1 MKKTILTCLIGLIS
15 VLTFAQKIT
24 VNGIV
29 NDAQGK
35 PVPFAFIKDAVHNH
49 AAFSD
54 PNGAFTFKVDT
65 ADRLLVS
72 APGFNKTTVTI
83 KDPQNVSVVL
93 AADGANGV
101 KTAASGESF
110 KEKLS
115 TEGMTRNAGSE
126 YIGKEGALHGSRYL
140 FENWVH
146 GYVLTSTDSIKQND
160 NYLFNYQKM
169 DGSLILTEDGHTM
182 QTINRHTIK
191 MFVLFD
197 DQGQYYTFE
206 NLPAIDPTHFLQLLS
221 TGSSYKIYKQFNTK
235 FIPNNYVSN
244 GMTSTGNNYDEFKDD
259 PSYYAVKV
267 PGGTPQKFVLKSKSI
282 KTAFAADAPKVSKY
296 LSDHDADMDDN
307 YITDLGNYLNW

>member
-24 VNGIV
+24 VNGTV

-35 PVPFAFIKDAVHNH
+35 PVPFAFIKDAMHNY

-54 PNGAFTFKVDT
+54 ANGGFTLKVDT
-65 ADRLLVS
+65 ADRILVS
-72 APGFNKTTVTI
+72 APNFKKTTVTI

-93 AADGANGV
+93 TSEGANND
-101 KTAASGESF
+101 KTAASGDSF

-140 FENWVH
+140 FEDWVH
-146 GYVLTSTDSIKQND
+146 GYVLTSADSIKQND

-169 DGSLILTEDGHTM
+169 DGSLVLTEDGHTM
-182 QTINRHTIK
+182 QTIDRHLIK

-197 DQGQYYTFE
+197 NQGQYYMFE
-206 NLPAIDPTHFLQLLS
+206 NVPSIDQTHFVQLLA
-221 TGSSYKIYKQFNTK
+221 TGTSYKIYKQFGTK

-244 GMTSTGNNYDEFKDD
+244 GMTSSGNNYDEFKDD

-267 PGGTPQKFVLKSKSI
+267 PGGAPQKFVLKSKSI
-282 KTAFAADAPKVSKY
+282 KTTFTADAAKVNKY
-296 LSDHDADMDDN
+296 LSDHDSEIDDN